1 MDAPASIHDLIK
13 SLLDL
18 ETPFPARL
26 LYQFS
31 DMQPEDRKVLAT
43 AWLSI
48 PVVRRRAVLQD
59 LLELSEHDDL
69 LMFEDIGRIAL
80 EDSDAE
86 CLVSGISLLLEA
98 EDPKLIP
105 IFLQL
110 LADADQADFVRA
122 AAANALGFYIYLGE
136 LEEIKPEV
144 HHKIEDALLLAHAKD
159 PSDLVQRRALESLR
173 YSCREEVPPL
183 LRHASA
189 KDSEEWLESALFAM
203 GRSADNQWEN
213 LVLEQLDH
221 DNFDVRGQAIH
232 AAGELSLGSARARLL
247 RQLDREKDEYLRS
260 ELIWSLSQIGGE
272 GIEEKFEQLLAK
284 TDDDEEANLLEEALE
299 MLHFTNEI
307 ADFELMEVD
316 IDHRHEL
323 LDEDDEVETW
333 EDDDDDEDNEGD
345 EYDDVDDFD
354 DEEWQR
360 YVDEDEDNLEGSLD
374 DSYELDEP
382 DDEDDL

>member
-1 MDAPASIHDLIK
+1 MDAPISIHDLIK

-18 ETPFPARL
+18 EKPFPARL

-31 DMQPEDRKVLAT
+31 DMQPDDRKVLAT

-48 PVVRRRAVLQD
+48 PVMRRRAVLQD
-59 LLELSEHDDL
+59 LLELAEHDDL
-69 LMFEDIGRIAL
+69 LMFEEIGRIAL
-80 EDSDAE
+80 GDNDAE

-105 IFLQL
+105 TYLRL

-144 HHKIEDALLLAHAKD
+144 HHKIEDALLLAYAED
-159 PSDLVQRRALESLR
+159 PSDLVQRRALESLG

-221 DNFDVRGQAIH
+221 DNLDVRGQAIH

-323 LDEDDEVETW
+323 LDEDDEAETW